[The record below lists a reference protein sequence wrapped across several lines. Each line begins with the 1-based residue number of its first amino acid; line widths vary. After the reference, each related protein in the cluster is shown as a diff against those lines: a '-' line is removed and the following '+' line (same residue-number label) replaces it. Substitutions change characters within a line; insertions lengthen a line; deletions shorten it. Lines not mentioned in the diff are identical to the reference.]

1 MLQTVIAAEAPFLF
15 TASSLV
21 AQTAT
26 DCELDSVSFIC
37 CHNDVVGVAVGAL
50 YERPFFCQSTR
61 YAPTAHSSFRIGFQT
76 HQKYFRTRM
85 RKAANRG
92 FEVKGWT
99 VARDLNVHFS
109 YACHSY
115 DCARYCLQLLAS
127 GFCDNPVG

>member
-1 MLQTVIAAEAPFLF
+1 
-15 TASSLV
+15 
-21 AQTAT
+21 
-26 DCELDSVSFIC
+26 
-37 CHNDVVGVAVGAL
+37 
-50 YERPFFCQSTR
+50 
-61 YAPTAHSSFRIGFQT
+61 
-76 HQKYFRTRM
+76 M

-127 GFCDNPVG
+127 GLCDSPVG